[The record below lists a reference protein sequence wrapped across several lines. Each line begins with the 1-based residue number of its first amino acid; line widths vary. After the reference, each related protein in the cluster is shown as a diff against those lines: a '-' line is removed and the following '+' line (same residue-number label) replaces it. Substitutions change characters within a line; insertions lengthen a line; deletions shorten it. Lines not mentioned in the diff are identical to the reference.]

1 MAFPAIKLHH
11 LYSVDF
17 YPQLS
22 ILFEN
27 LDMIDIPSVKNAIK
41 TKSFPSEAGK
51 LTGITIVPGILQIDL
66 DIKMIILTGYNIND
80 TTYMVNRAG
89 KGDTIFL
96 SYTCSDEIIWQGVE
110 YLYHM
115 YQNLVPK

>member
-17 YPQLS
+17 YPQMS

-27 LDMIDIPSVKNAIK
+27 LDMIDIPSVTNAIK
-41 TKSFPSEAGK
+41 TKS
-51 LTGITIVPGILQIDL
+51 GIIIVPGIFQIDL
-66 DIKMIILTGYNIND
+66 DIKRIILTGYNIND

-115 YQNLVPK
+115 YQNLVKRV